1 MRVCVPRLVH
11 YHRQATVM
19 NKARNNAGM
28 FVYTAHPQ
36 QAEKSF
42 IPIIIH
48 TQTVYKNM
56 VYYYAAA
63 AYQIN

>member
-1 MRVCVPRLVH
+1 MRVLCTEVSALS
-11 YHRQATVM
+11 QTGNGL

-28 FVYTAHPQ
+28 CVYTAHPQ

-63 AYQIN
+63 YQIN